1 MQVFHLLLNA
11 NALSSNALMSK
22 CYNVH
27 MISNSTLLALDTDFI
42 ASKEQAAVF
51 VMPRAELRRHTV
63 VCLCVCVCICC
74 RHTASLAKS

>member
-42 ASKEQAAVF
+42 AS
-51 VMPRAELRRHTV
+51 
-63 VCLCVCVCICC
+63 
-74 RHTASLAKS
+74 